1 MDAVVTGRCPP
12 ENQDRVLALSGE
24 VEGKKRGFS
33 CWRTVWAVWSMV
45 RRSVH
50 NITDEFL
57 KWWEEDFPQ
66 MAHAGKCEEEIRE
79 LLEQEIWDINQVLA
93 FRKRENC
100 RSGSTISILL
110 YTG

>member
-1 MDAVVTGRCPP
+1 MRITYGCCSDRGDVRT

-50 NITDEFL
+50 
-57 KWWEEDFPQ
+57 
-66 MAHAGKCEEEIRE
+66 
-79 LLEQEIWDINQVLA
+79 
-93 FRKRENC
+93 
-100 RSGSTISILL
+100 ILRMNF
-110 YTG
+110 